1 MTDAY
6 DFSGRVAL
14 VTGGGSG
21 LGREVAVALA
31 KLGADVVAA
40 GRRPGPIQE
49 TVETILNAGGR
60 AIAVSTDVTDS
71 KKVDSL
77 VERTVSEFGRID
89 ILVNNAGISGADD
102 PEKAVWE
109 ITDEVWHQGI
119 DGELTGSFFCAPRRW
134 QAHGRPTVW
143 QDRQRLLRIWLWHP
157 ARPSHVRRRQG
168 GRHSA
173 DPGPRHAVG
182 PRQRQRQLHRP
193 RPLLHPS
200 PRRWS
205 EP

>member
-49 TVETILNAGGR
+49 TVDTILANGGR

-77 VERTVSEFGRID
+77 VERTVSR
-89 ILVNNAGISGADD
+89 
-102 PEKAVWE
+102 VWP
-109 ITDEVWHQGI
+109 HRHSRQQ
-119 DGELTGSFFCAPRRW
+119 RR
-134 QAHGRPTVW
+134 H
-143 QDRQRLLRIWLWHP
+143 L
-157 ARPSHVRRRQG
+157 RRR
-168 GRHSA
+168 
-173 DPGPRHAVG
+173 
-182 PRQRQRQLHRP
+182 RP
-193 RPLLHPS
+193 
-200 PRRWS
+200 
-205 EP
+205 

>member
-49 TVETILNAGGR
+49 TVDTILANGGR

-109 ITDEVWHQGI
+109 ITDEVWHRGI
-119 DGELTGSFFCAPRRW
+119 DGELTGSFFCAR
-134 QAHGRPTVW
+134 AAGKHMVG
-143 QDRQRLLRIWLWHP
+143 QRYGKIINVSSGSAMAP
-157 ARPSHVRRRQG
+157 SGARSCMA
-168 GRHSA
+168 S
-173 DPGPRHAVG
+173 
-182 PRQRQRQLHRP
+182 P
-193 RPLLHPS
+193 RPVS
-200 PRRWS
+200 S
-205 EP
+205 S

>member
-49 TVETILNAGGR
+49 TVDTILNAGGR

-109 ITDEVWHQGI
+109 ITDEVWHRGI
-119 DGELTGSFFCAPRRW
+119 DGELTGSFFCARAAGKHMVGQRYGKIVNVSSGFGYGTQRGQIMYGVAKAGVIQLTRVLAMQWARDNVNVNCIVP
-134 QAHGRPTVW
+134 GLFYTLPEEMERP
-143 QDRQRLLRIWLWHP
+143 
-157 ARPSHVRRRQG
+157 
-168 GRHSA
+168 
-173 DPGPRHAVG
+173 
-182 PRQRQRQLHRP
+182 
-193 RPLLHPS
+193 
-200 PRRWS
+200 
-205 EP
+205 